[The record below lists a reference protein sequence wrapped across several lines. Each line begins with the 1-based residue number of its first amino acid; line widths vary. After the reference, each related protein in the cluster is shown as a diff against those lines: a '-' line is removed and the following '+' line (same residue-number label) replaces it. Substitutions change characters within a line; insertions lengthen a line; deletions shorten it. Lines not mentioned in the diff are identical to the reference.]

1 MQNAAFVNA
10 VAAASA
16 TTTQPAGVQST
27 AVARV
32 TLLTL
37 QMVMIGLRE
46 SRAYIAWL
54 WLA

>member
-10 VAAASA
+10 VAAA

-46 SRAYIAWL
+46 SWAHIA
-54 WLA
+54 